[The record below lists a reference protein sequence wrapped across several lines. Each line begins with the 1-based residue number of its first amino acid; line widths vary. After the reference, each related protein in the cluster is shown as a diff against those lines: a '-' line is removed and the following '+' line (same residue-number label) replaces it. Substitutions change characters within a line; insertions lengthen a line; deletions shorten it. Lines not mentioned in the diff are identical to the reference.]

1 MNSFNNIAYRKEEKV
16 LIDNSTKQKKKGPIL
31 TSTSHVLSYLTVKN
45 IQSELQIQ
53 QSKWPKYFEKELTD
67 NSYDWLN
74 DHHPAPR
81 ADEKIRKIAVRIKID
96 SILDN
101 MQNER
106 IVLRIAVRNSN
117 INNIPVFEDLGYIFD
132 YSKWAS
138 TKRHQYR
145 MTCGSQGDFLK
156 RSPCMAYASWTA
168 SDNSEYSFEDN
179 QWPEPVILR
188 FNGQEYKVF
197 IEIDMSI
204 PKITPI
210 IKGPTKYDAT
220 TFTEVEIAL
229 PIESTTNQNWKNNVN
244 SILNE
249 LEDYY
254 DNYTIAKTG
263 TEFSFTRTDT
273 L

>member
-1 MNSFNNIAYRKEEKV
+1 MNPLNNIAHRKEEKV

-31 TSTSHVLSYLTVKN
+31 TSTSHLMSYLTVKN
-45 IQSELQIQ
+45 IQADLQIQ
-53 QSKWPKYFEKELTD
+53 ETKWPKYSEKELTD

-74 DHHPAPR
+74 DHYPAPT
-81 ADEKIRKIAVRIKID
+81 ADEKVRKIAVRIKID
-96 SILDN
+96 SILDS

-106 IVLRIAVRNSN
+106 IILRLVVRNSN
-117 INNIPVFEDLGYIFD
+117 IDNIPVFEELGYIFD
-132 YSKWAS
+132 YAKWAS

-156 RSPCMAYASWTA
+156 RSLCMGYASWTA
-168 SDNSEYSFEDN
+168 MDNTEYSFEDN

-197 IEIDMSI
+197 VRIDMSI
-204 PKITPI
+204 PKITPV
-210 IKGPTKYDAT
+210 IKGPTKCDAT
-220 TFTEVEIAL
+220 AFTEVETAL
-229 PIESTTNQNWKNNVN
+229 PIESTANQNWKNNVN
-244 SILNE
+244 RVLNE

-254 DNYTIAKTG
+254 ENYMIAKTG
-263 TEFSFTRTDT
+263 TEFSFIRTDS